1 MQMDDRKFLILQ
13 AIIDDYIT
21 TAMPVGSRTISRKSG
36 VGFSPAT
43 IRNEM
48 SDLEELGYLD
58 QPHTSAGRV
67 PSDKAYRLYVDRL
80 LKVGKLSLD
89 ERERMHD
96 YMQARSAQVD
106 GVIRSAAQILTDA
119 TQYTSVIVAP
129 KLGTLRIR
137 HIQLVPVSDGM
148 ALMIIVTN
156 LGIVKD
162 AVIHIPDGLNADD
175 LYSISRML
183 TERLANKPLED
194 VRQTFSEL
202 LRDTENN
209 RRLMGETLRVIEKK
223 LEAEDSSEVIIGGGS
238 KLLNYP
244 EYSDVE
250 KARNFLAVLESKDKI
265 RRLIRGSGGMEVTI
279 RIGTENGEPE
289 MSDCSIVTAQ
299 YRVGDGATGTL
310 GIIGPTR
317 MNYNRVIPVLE
328 FMGHAVSELLSS
340 RRSMNYPAQTGERK
354 SYEEER

>member
-1 MQMDDRKFLILQ
+1 MNLDERKFLILQ

-58 QPHTSAGRV
+58 QPHTSAGRI
-67 PSDKAYRLYVDRL
+67 PSNKAYRLYVDRL
-80 LKVGKLSLD
+80 LKVGKLSAD
-89 ERERMHD
+89 ESERMHD

-106 GVIRSAAQILTDA
+106 GVIRSAAQVLADA

-129 KLGTLRIR
+129 KLGSLRIK
-137 HIQLVPVSDGM
+137 HIQLVPVAQGT

-162 AVIHIPDGLNADD
+162 AVIRVPEGLDSDD

-183 TERLANKPLED
+183 TSRLADQPLD
-194 VRQTFSEL
+194 AVRQIFSEL
-202 LRDTENN
+202 LRDTDNN
-209 RRLMGETLRVIEKK
+209 RKLMGEALRVIEKK
-223 LEAEDSSEVIIGGGS
+223 LENEDSTDVIIGGSS

-250 KARNFLAVLESKDKI
+250 KAKNFLTVLESKDTV
-265 RRLIRGSGGMEVTI
+265 RRLVGRGGGMEVTI
-279 RIGTENGEPE
+279 RIGPENDVPE
-289 MSDCSIVTAQ
+289 LSDCSIVTAQ
-299 YRVGDGATGTL
+299 YRVGDQSTGTL

-328 FMGHAVSELLSS
+328 FMSRAMTELLSN
-340 RRSMNYPAQTGERK
+340 RRG
-354 SYEEER
+354 

>member
-1 MQMDDRKFLILQ
+1 MKLDDRKFLILQ

-21 TAMPVGSRTISRKSG
+21 TAVPVGSRTISRKSG

-58 QPHTSAGRV
+58 QPHTSAGRI
-67 PSDKAYRLYVDRL
+67 PSDKAYRLYVDHL
-80 LKVGKLSLD
+80 MKVGKLSND

-96 YMQARSAQVD
+96 YMQARGAQVD
-106 GVIRSAAQILTDA
+106 SVIRSAATILADA
-119 TQYTSVIVAP
+119 TQYASVIVAP
-129 KLGTLRIR
+129 KLGSLRIR
-137 HIQLVPVSDGM
+137 HIQLVPVAECT
-148 ALMIIVTN
+148 ALLIIVTN

-162 AVIHIPDGLNADD
+162 AVIRIPEGLGADD

-183 TERLANKPLED
+183 TQRLADKPLEA

-202 LRDTENN
+202 LRENEYN
-209 RRLMGETLRVIEKK
+209 RRLMGETLRVIENKMQS
-223 LEAEDSSEVIIGGGS
+223 EDSSDVVVMGSS

-250 KARNFLAVLESKDKI
+250 KARNFLAVLESKDKM
-265 RRLIRGSGGMEVTI
+265 RRLIGSEGGMEVTI
-279 RIGTENGEPE
+279 RIGAENNAPE
-289 MSDCSIVTAQ
+289 MSDCSIVTAR
-299 YRVGDGATGTL
+299 YRVGDQTTGTL

-317 MNYNRVIPVLE
+317 MNYNRVISVLQ
-328 FMGHAVSELLSS
+328 FMSRAVSELLTDHK
-340 RRSMNYPAQTGERK
+340 P
-354 SYEEER
+354 

>member
-1 MQMDDRKFLILQ
+1 MQLDERKFLILQ

-67 PSDKAYRLYVDRL
+67 PSNKAYRLYVDRL
-80 LKVGKLSLD
+80 LKVGKLSID

-106 GVIRSAAQILTDA
+106 GVIRSAAQVLADA

-129 KLGTLRIR
+129 KLGTLRIK
-137 HIQLVPVSDGM
+137 HIQLVPVAEGT

-162 AVIHIPDGLNADD
+162 AVIRVPDGLDSDD
-175 LYSISRML
+175 LYSISRIL
-183 TERLANKPLED
+183 TDRLANKPLEA
-194 VRQTFSEL
+194 VRQTFAEL
-202 LRDTENN
+202 LRENEHN
-209 RRLMGETLRVIEKK
+209 RKLMGEALHVIEKK
-223 LEAEDSSEVIIGGGS
+223 LESEDSTDIVIGGSS

-250 KARNFLAVLESKDKI
+250 KARNFLAVLESRDTV
-265 RRLIRGSGGMEVTI
+265 RRLFGRGGGMEVTI
-279 RIGTENGEPE
+279 RIGPENDVPE

-299 YRVGDGATGTL
+299 YRVGDQSTGTL

-328 FMGHAVSELLSS
+328 FMSRAMTELLSN
-340 RRSMNYPAQTGERK
+340 RRG
-354 SYEEER
+354 

>member
-1 MQMDDRKFLILQ
+1 MHLDDRKFLILQ
-13 AIIDDYIT
+13 AIIDDYIS

-80 LKVGKLSLD
+80 LKVGKLSED
-89 ERERMHD
+89 ESERMHD

-106 GVIRSAAQILTDA
+106 GVIRSAAQVLADA

-129 KLGTLRIR
+129 KLGTLRIQ
-137 HIQLVPVSDGM
+137 HIQLVPVATET

-162 AVIHIPDGLNADD
+162 AVIRVPDGLDADD

-183 TERLANKPLED
+183 TQRLANKPLD
-194 VRQTFSEL
+194 AVRQTFSEL

-223 LEAEDSSEVIIGGGS
+223 LEAEDSTEVFIGGSS

-244 EYSDVE
+244 EYSDVQ
-250 KARNFLAVLESKDKI
+250 KAKNFLAVLESKDKI
-265 RRLIRGSGGMEVTI
+265 RRLIGREGGMEVTI
-279 RIGTENGEPE
+279 RIGAENDVPE
-289 MSDCSIVTAQ
+289 MSDCSIVTAC
-299 YRVGDGATGTL
+299 YKVGDLASGTL

-328 FMGHAVSELLSS
+328 FMSRAMSEILT
-340 RRSMNYPAQTGERK
+340 NRK
-354 SYEEER
+354 A

>member
-1 MQMDDRKFLILQ
+1 MNLDERKFLILQ

-80 LKVGKLSLD
+80 LKVGKLSED
-89 ERERMHD
+89 ESERMHETI
-96 YMQARSAQVD
+96 QARSAQVD
-106 GVIRSAAQILTDA
+106 GVIRSAAQVLADA

-129 KLGTLRIR
+129 KLKTLRIK
-137 HIQLVPVSDGM
+137 HIQLVPVAQCT

-162 AVIHIPDGLNADD
+162 AVIRIPEGLDADD

-183 TERLANKPLED
+183 TRRLADQPLEG
-194 VRQTFSEL
+194 VRQIFSEL
-202 LRDTENN
+202 LRENDGN
-209 RRLMGETLRVIEKK
+209 RRLMGETLRVIENK
-223 LEAEDSSEVIIGGGS
+223 LEQEDSTDVFVGGSS

-244 EYSDVE
+244 EYSDVH
-250 KARNFLAVLESKDKI
+250 KARNFLTVLESKDKL
-265 RRLIRGSGGMEVTI
+265 RKLIGREGGMEVTI
-279 RIGTENGEPE
+279 RIGAENDVPE
-289 MSDCSIVTAQ
+289 MSDCSIVTAR
-299 YRVGDGATGTL
+299 YRVGDQASGTL

-317 MNYNRVIPVLE
+317 MNYHRVIPVLE
-328 FMGHAVSELLSS
+328 FMSQAMSEILS
-340 RRSMNYPAQTGERK
+340 NRK
-354 SYEEER
+354 G

>member
-1 MQMDDRKFLILQ
+1 MQMDERKFLILQ

-67 PSDKAYRLYVDRL
+67 PSNKAYRLYVDQL
-80 LKVGKLSLD
+80 LKVGRLSSD
-89 ERERMHD
+89 ESERIHD
-96 YMQARSAQVD
+96 YMLTRSAKVD
-106 GVIRSAAQILTDA
+106 DVIRSAAQALADA
-119 TQYTSVIVAP
+119 TNYTSVIIAP

-137 HIQLVPVSDGM
+137 HVQLVPVAECT

-162 AVIHIPDGLNADD
+162 AVIRVPEGLDSDD

-183 TERLANKPLED
+183 TEKLADKPLD
-194 VRQTFSEL
+194 AVRQTFAEL
-202 LRDTENN
+202 LRDNENN
-209 RRLMGETLRVIEKK
+209 RRLMGEALHVIEKK
-223 LEAEDSSEVIIGGGS
+223 LENEDSTEVFIGGSS

-250 KARNFLAVLESKDKI
+250 KAKNFLAVLESKETL
-265 RRLIRGSGGMEVTI
+265 RRLIGRGGGMEVTI
-279 RIGTENGEPE
+279 RIGPENDVPE

-299 YRVGDGATGTL
+299 YRVGTQAQGTL

-317 MNYNRVIPVLE
+317 MNYNRVIPVLD
-328 FMGHAVSELLSS
+328 FMGRAMTELLSS
-340 RRSMNYPAQTGERK
+340 GNK
-354 SYEEER
+354 

>member
-1 MQMDDRKFLILQ
+1 MRLDERKFLILQ

-48 SDLEELGYLD
+48 SDLEELGYLA

-67 PSDKAYRLYVDRL
+67 PSNKAYRLYVDQL
-80 LKVGKLSLD
+80 MKVGKLSND

-96 YMQARSAQVD
+96 YMQSRGAQVD
-106 GVIRSAAQILTDA
+106 NVIRSAATVLADM

-129 KLGTLRIR
+129 KLSTLRIR
-137 HIQLVPVSDGM
+137 HIQLVPVSEGT

-162 AVIHIPDGLNADD
+162 AVIRVPAGLDSDD

-183 TERLANKPLED
+183 TDRLANKPLEA

-202 LRDTENN
+202 LRDNENN
-209 RRLMGETLRVIEKK
+209 RRLMGEVLQVIERK
-223 LEAEDSSEVIIGGGS
+223 LEAEDTTDVVIGGSS

-250 KARNFLAVLESKDKI
+250 KAKNFLAVLESKDTL
-265 RRLIRGSGGMEVTI
+265 RRLVGREGGMEVTI
-279 RIGTENGEPE
+279 RIGPENDIPE
-289 MSDCSIVTAQ
+289 MSDCSIVTAR
-299 YRVGDGATGTL
+299 YRVGDHAAGTL

-317 MNYNRVIPVLE
+317 MNYNRVIPVLD
-328 FMGHAVSELLSS
+328 FVGRAMTELLSN
-340 RRSMNYPAQTGERK
+340 RDQ
-354 SYEEER
+354 